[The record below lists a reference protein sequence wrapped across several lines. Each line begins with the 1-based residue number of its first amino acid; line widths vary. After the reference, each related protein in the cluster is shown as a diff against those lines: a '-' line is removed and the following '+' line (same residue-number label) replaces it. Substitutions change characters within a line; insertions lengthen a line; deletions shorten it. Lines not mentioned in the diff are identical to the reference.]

1 MTPSEADQR
10 IIHSRRVLAGWIA
23 VGAGGKPEDVMRMVN
38 EEIAILENI
47 AEEHPGK
54 AAKLVR
60 LVSEWVAFRERMR
73 GTLH

>member
-1 MTPSEADQR
+1 MTPAEADQR

-47 AEEHPGK
+47 AEEHPAK
-54 AAKLVR
+54 AAKLVA
-60 LVSEWVAFRERMR
+60 LAGEWVAFREGMR
-73 GTLH
+73 AKLH